1 MSGRLTV
8 VIPVHNGARYLPETI
23 CSLQAQTL
31 RDFRLLCI
39 DDASDDDSAAVIE
52 TAGVELMPNERRLGL
67 AKTWNRA
74 VALADSEYLVLAHQ
88 DDVYDPAY
96 AETMLDAIASLP
108 RAFAVHCKVRTID
121 DGGRAIAHP
130 AAVFKE
136 RFWPDG
142 NRVEREP
149 ALELAMLQRG
159 NYVVAP
165 TVMFRRSAVLCIGPF
180 DERYEFVTDWEYWM
194 RGVLAGFTLGG
205 VPSRLVAFRRH
216 EQTATRAHERTLR
229 RYEEELDLLRRIA
242 QQRPGPHAYRAI
254 ENTILADFVER
265 LASGDRDGARR
276 LIAFGRHEVP
286 DFSAL
291 RAGLMRTILPGGRL
305 AGRALRAAE
314 LTCLRF
320 SKP

>member
-1 MSGRLTV
+1 MSDRLTV

-23 CSLQAQTL
+23 RSLQAQTL

-39 DDASDDDSAAVIE
+39 DDASEDASADIIRDCGA
-52 TAGVELMPNERRLGL
+52 ELVRNERRLGL
-67 AKTWNRA
+67 AGTWNRA
-74 VALADSEYLVLAHQ
+74 VTMAASEFVVIAHQ

-96 AETMLDAIASLP
+96 AETMLGAMASLP

-121 DGGRAIAHP
+121 GQGRAIAHP

-136 RFWPDG
+136 RFWQNG
-142 NRVEREP
+142 ERLEREP
-149 ALELAMLQRG
+149 TAELAMLQRG

-165 TVMFRRSAVLCIGPF
+165 TVMLRRRALLQIGAF
-180 DERYEFVTDWEYWM
+180 DERYEFVTDWDYWI
-194 RGVLAGFTLGG
+194 RGAAAGFTLGG

-242 QQRPGPHAYRAI
+242 QQRPSPRPFRAI
-254 ENTILADFVER
+254 ENTIVADFVER
-265 LASGDRDGARR
+265 LAAGDRDGARQ
-276 LIAFGRHEVP
+276 LIAFGTAEVP

-291 RAGLMRTILPGGRL
+291 RSALMRAALPGGRL
-305 AGRALRAAE
+305 AGRARRAAE
-314 LTCLRF
+314 LACLRY